1 MFKMTTIEIS
11 DETDK
16 RIEEL
21 QDEIDVKATVSDT
34 GDTDYTVPL
43 DDEVSKEQVVE
54 VSVRIVRRLLRK
66 EKEIGSP
73 ILGELDEDMLS
84 TLEERD
90 IKRDM

>member
-1 MFKMTTIEIS
+1 MFKMATIEIS

>member
-1 MFKMTTIEIS
+1 MTTIEIS

-90 IKRDM
+90 IKHDM

>member
-1 MFKMTTIEIS
+1 MATIEVS
-11 DETDK
+11 EETDR

-21 QDEIDVKATVSDT
+21 QGEIDVKATVSDT
-34 GDTDYTVPL
+34 GNTDYTVPL
-43 DDEVSKEQVVE
+43 DDEVSKDQVVE

-84 TLEERD
+84 TLEDRD
-90 IKRDM
+90 IKNDM

>member
-1 MFKMTTIEIS
+1 MTTIEIS